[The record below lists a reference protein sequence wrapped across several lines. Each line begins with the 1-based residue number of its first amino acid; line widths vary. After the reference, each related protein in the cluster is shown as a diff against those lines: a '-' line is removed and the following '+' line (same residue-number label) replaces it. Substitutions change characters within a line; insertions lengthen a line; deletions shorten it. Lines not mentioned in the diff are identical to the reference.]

1 MFCFRTRRIDPIVK
15 NPGILP
21 VQLCVIIT
29 RPGNRDNTQF
39 LREIRIVINDD
50 HMRMIGNH
58 FEPINNGLENR
69 AEIGL
74 NIPSTI
80 NAIYKRWYLITSI
93 EDKILR
99 GVIQAAI

>member
-1 MFCFRTRRIDPIVK
+1 
-15 NPGILP
+15 
-21 VQLCVIIT
+21 
-29 RPGNRDNTQF
+29 
-39 LREIRIVINDD
+39 
-50 HMRMIGNH
+50 MRMIGNH